1 MHKKPKKKTFL
12 HYCDLDKKKKC
23 KVAPS
28 IWVSLP
34 QRSGFS
40 WKPAFC
46 FLFCRFSSAAF
57 AAVLFYFF
65 FFGQLANHNRPVHY
79 FGFSLLLFV
88 IVRRFLFFSI
98 ASFCPSTHCVLIFI
112 YIPAKKKQKFVC
124 ERKAGHQHYSLTST
138 IIIVH
143 SSVFKTSMRKQ
154 QYVM

>member
-65 FFGQLANHNRPVHY
+65 FFWPISQSQPSC
-79 FGFSLLLFV
+79 SLFW
-88 IVRRFLFFSI
+88 FFPT
-98 ASFCPSTHCVLIFI
+98 SFCHRPPIFI
-112 YIPAKKKQKFVC
+112 LFNRQLLSFHTLCIDLYIHSREKKTKICLWKKSRSPTLQFNFNNNNSALVC
-124 ERKAGHQHYSLTST
+124 
-138 IIIVH
+138 V
-143 SSVFKTSMRKQ
+143 
-154 QYVM
+154 